1 MDVMRGYEFTA
12 DWQKKKIRT
21 YMFFHSLDYTPKEE
35 KEGVEHYYTLRS
47 SLTSLGPKVVRLY
60 PGCTENL
67 PDGSPL
73 RPIKEKHERLPYFL
87 VFNDPALLQL
97 LSYKIHLSA
106 HASSLICL
114 VVA

>member
-1 MDVMRGYEFTA
+1 MSSQPIG
-12 DWQKKKIRT
+12 KKKIRT
-21 YMFFHSLDYTPKEE
+21 YMFFHSLDIYTPREE
-35 KEGVEHYYTLRS
+35 KEGMEHYYTLIQVVRR